1 MSGPDG
7 QQSDRLML
15 CGVLALATVAA
26 TAWVTGQAAGL
37 VFGRDWISVGL
48 GDLLSILTRLPSS
61 YRDPASAWPISAQ
74 RALPGPVGM
83 YVTHALVLV
92 GLGTMAGIV
101 INWLTDARAAQPFS
115 TGARWASA
123 RQLRSLLV
131 RRSTP
136 DRIVL
141 GRIRRPGLLVDRHGI
156 GVTSLVA
163 AERCHSVLVLGPTGS
178 FKTHG
183 LVAPAILEWRG
194 PLVATSVKPDLLEA
208 TYRHRVVCGD
218 ALLLDPFGAS
228 GRPSAR
234 WSPLAACTTYA
245 GAQAVA
251 AAISAAHLPGYQA
264 RNADAEWRYWAG
276 LAEKLLAPILF
287 AAETVGASMSDVVR
301 WIDLRDQDGE
311 VHEILD
317 GAGDDLALT
326 AWEASLGRDA
336 KPLDS
341 VFSTAE
347 DLVRIYADA
356 RLTRFTAD
364 NDLDVT
370 DFLSGDNTV
379 YLYAP
384 PHEQRR
390 LRPVFET
397 ISAQIVRT
405 AQERAARSPDG
416 MLDPKL
422 LLALDEA
429 GNVAALAELPELATT
444 GRAQGIQ
451 LLTVWHDK
459 AQLEHRYGQQAATV
473 LNNHRARVF
482 LSGLADLNTLDLASK
497 LVGEHAARDRSAT
510 RGDGGQHTTSVS
522 TTYRPLAPV
531 ESLRRLR
538 PREGIVLYGHLPPA
552 RIRLRPWFDRSER
565 WRRRLQR
572 RAQVSIGQR
581 AGRRATAQPR
591 ELVVVAS
598 YASERERHRQNARS
612 AHPAFA
618 AVPIPF
624 VVREPRD
631 ASVPAREVGN
641 RTTRVDEGTA

>member
-7 QQSDRLML
+7 QQSDRLAL
-15 CGVLALATVAA
+15 CGVLALATIAAA
-26 TAWVTGQAAGL
+26 TWLTGQTAGL
-37 VFGRDWISVGL
+37 LFGRDWISVGL
-48 GDLLSILTRLPSS
+48 VDLLGILTRLPSN
-61 YRDPASAWPISAQ
+61 YRDPASAWPMSAQ

-92 GLGTMAGIV
+92 GLGAMAGIV
-101 INWLTDARAAQPFS
+101 IDWVTGVRAAQPFS

-131 RRSTP
+131 RRSTA

-141 GRIRRPGLLVDRHGI
+141 GRIRRPGLFVDRHGI

-183 LVAPAILEWRG
+183 LVVPAILEWHG

-208 TYRHRVVCGD
+208 TYRQRAASGD
-218 ALLLDPFGAS
+218 ALLLDPFSAS

-245 GAQAVA
+245 DAQAVA
-251 AAISAAHLPGYQA
+251 AAVSAAHLPAHQA

-301 WIDLRDQDGE
+301 WIDLRDQDDE

-317 GAGDDLALT
+317 GAADDLALT
-326 AWEASLGRDA
+326 AWEASLARDS

-347 DLVRIYADA
+347 DLVRVYADS

-364 NDLDVT
+364 NDLDVN
-370 DFLSGDNTV
+370 DFLTGDNTV

-397 ISAQIVRT
+397 ISAQIIRT
-405 AQERAARSPDG
+405 AQERAARSPGG

-422 LLALDEA
+422 FLALDEA
-429 GNVAALAELPELATT
+429 GNVAALADLPELATT
-444 GRAQGIQ
+444 ARAQGIQ

-459 AQLEHRYGQQAATV
+459 SQLEHRYGQQAATV

-482 LSGLADLNTLDLASK
+482 LSGLADLDSLDLASR
-497 LVGEHAARDRSAT
+497 LVGEQTTRDRSSMHGD
-510 RGDGGQHTTSVS
+510 RGQRTASVS
-522 TTYRPLAPV
+522 TTYRLLAPV

-552 RIRLRPWFDRSER
+552 RIRLRPWFDRRER
-565 WRRRLQR
+565 LRRRLQWR
-572 RAQVSIGQR
+572 DQVSIGQR
-581 AGRRATAQPR
+581 AGRRVTAQPR
-591 ELVVVAS
+591 ELVSGAS
-598 YASERERHRQNARS
+598 YASERERHRRNARS

-618 AVPIPF
+618 AVPIPS
-624 VVREPRD
+624 VVRKPRD
-631 ASVPAREVGN
+631 ASIHAREVGN
-641 RTTRVDEGTA
+641 RTTGVDEGTA

>member
-1 MSGPDG
+1 
-7 QQSDRLML
+7 
-15 CGVLALATVAA
+15 
-26 TAWVTGQAAGL
+26 
-37 VFGRDWISVGL
+37 
-48 GDLLSILTRLPSS
+48 
-61 YRDPASAWPISAQ
+61 
-74 RALPGPVGM
+74 M
-83 YVTHALVLV
+83 YVTHALVLL
-92 GLGTMAGIV
+92 GLGTTVGIV
-101 INWLTDARAAQPFS
+101 MSWVTGARAAQPFS

-136 DRIVL
+136 DRIIL
-141 GRIRRPGLLVDRHGI
+141 GRIHRPGLLVDRHGI
-156 GVTSLVA
+156 GVTSLIA

-183 LVAPAILEWRG
+183 LVVPAILEWRG

-208 TYRHRVVCGD
+208 TYRHRVACGD
-218 ALLLDPFGAS
+218 ALLLDPLGAS

-245 GAQAVA
+245 DAQAVA
-251 AAISAAHLPGYQA
+251 AAISAAHLPGHQA
-264 RNADAEWRYWAG
+264 RNADAEWRYWVG

-301 WIDLRDQDGE
+301 WIDLRDQDDE

-317 GAGDDLALT
+317 GAADDLALT
-326 AWEASLGRDA
+326 AWEASLARDP

-347 DLVRIYADA
+347 DLVRVYADA

-364 NDLDVT
+364 NDLDVN
-370 DFLSGDNTV
+370 DFLSGENTV

-390 LRPVFET
+390 LRSVFET
-397 ISAQIVRT
+397 ISAQIIRT
-405 AQERAARSPDG
+405 AQERAAQSPDG

-422 LLALDEA
+422 FLALDEA
-429 GNVAALAELPELATT
+429 GNVAALADLPELATT
-444 GRAQGIQ
+444 ARAQGIQ

-459 AQLEHRYGQQAATV
+459 AQLEHRYGRQAATV

-482 LSGLADLNTLDLASK
+482 LSGLADLDSLDLASK
-497 LVGEHAARDRSAT
+497 LVGEHAARERST
-510 RGDGGQHTTSVS
+510 SRGDGGQHTISVS

-531 ESLRRLR
+531 EGLRRLR

-552 RIRLRPWFDRSER
+552 RIRLRPWFDRRE
-565 WRRRLQR
+565 
-572 RAQVSIGQR
+572 RAQRLLRWLAKPSPRTQR
-581 AGRRATAQPR
+581 VRPISNRPVATGGY
-591 ELVVVAS
+591 LS
-598 YASERERHRQNARS
+598 SRERVKQV
-612 AHPAFA
+612 HPAFA
-618 AVPIPF
+618 PGALAAV
-624 VVREPRD
+624 RRTHRGRD
-631 ASVPAREVGN
+631 AQ
-641 RTTRVDEGTA
+641 T